1 MTDDVRLFIHDE
13 VSVDVDAS
21 SLDVV
26 AVVVVGGSILVPLLY
41 MVGPIRFCIA
51 SRLNCIAAN
60 VSSKF
65 DGDEG
70 DEGNKMTRGIQSNFA
85 NTSISTSFD
94 EFINSL

>member
-70 DEGNKMTRGIQSNFA
+70 DEGRIESNFA

>member
-26 AVVVVGGSILVPLLY
+26 GGSILSPLLY
-41 MVGPIRFCIA
+41 MVGPIRFCIT